1 MTNLNIFL
9 ENTYEKY
16 NIDEVKTYKNIVK
29 MAEFIFHDKEIMSL
43 SCLCDIEY
51 LSVSFDIVL
60 MNNEEIHRINK
71 EYRKKDSPTDVITF
85 ALFADSPD
93 GQNFFFDGDINL
105 GEIMV
110 SLDKIEE
117 QSKENNVSFEDEL
130 YFIISHGILHL
141 LGFDHLS
148 EADYNFMIN
157 NQNKAKAVIV

>member
-93 GQNFFFDGDINL
+93 CTRSRSAPSVRQTHKCGMRFLALCRRDNCRYIGRGRFAL
-105 GEIMV
+105 
-110 SLDKIEE
+110 LR
-117 QSKENNVSFEDEL
+117 QSGRLRGWRRPGYGTACCNRCR
-130 YFIISHGILHL
+130 
-141 LGFDHLS
+141 
-148 EADYNFMIN
+148 
-157 NQNKAKAVIV
+157 